1 MRLFRLSTLMAV
13 TCAAMSGGLLFSTAQ
28 KVQQAENEMRR
39 VQGKVTQEEQTS
51 RVLRAEWDYLNR
63 PDRLE
68 ALVKNNL
75 DLQQA
80 RPESVRN
87 DTAELPDPYTPL
99 IPARKP
105 AYSSPVIKAMP
116 AVMSA
121 APAENPPPAHKPSP
135 AAQAPESSPPDIS
148 SEAPQKDFNKLL
160 HELSRTGG
168 DE

>member
-1 MRLFRLSTLMAV
+1 MKLFRLSTLMAM
-13 TCAAMSGGLLFSTAQ
+13 TCAAVSGGLLFSTAQ
-28 KVQQAENEMRR
+28 KVQQAENEMSR
-39 VQGKVTQEEQTS
+39 VQGRVAQEEQTI

-68 ALVKNNL
+68 SLVKNNL

-87 DTAELPDPYTPL
+87 DTSEIPEPYTPI

-105 AYSSPVIKAMP
+105 AYNAPVIRAMP
-116 AVMSA
+116 AVMQS
-121 APAENPPPAHKPSP
+121 APAITSP
-135 AAQAPESSPPDIS
+135 APGAPERPTAPQAPD
-148 SEAPQKDFNKLL
+148 SELPRKDFNKLL
-160 HELSRTGG
+160 HELAPAGG